1 MTDTVLPDQAI
12 DLIVSDVVM
21 PEMDGPTMFGEL
33 RRRGI
38 DIKVI
43 FVSGY
48 ADDAF
53 RRNLPEGAV
62 YDFLAK
68 PFSLKGLVEKVK
80 ENMG

>member
-1 MTDTVLPDQAI
+1 
-12 DLIVSDVVM
+12 
-21 PEMDGPTMFGEL
+21 MFGEL

-38 DIKVI
+38 AIKVI

-68 PFSLKGLVEKVK
+68 PFSLKDLVAKVK
-80 ENMG
+80 ENMA